1 MKFILMIIITSFY
14 INHLIYSQI
23 ISLKLNTFNKNPYH
37 PALFFHNNELLSSG
51 ITISTYYNESTY
63 VIRDGEE
70 KILIP
75 SQITDNYTIDN
86 HRYLLYETNLQLS
99 HQLTIPIILMLKEYG
114 NNVLSFSYHAKE
126 EYKLI
131 YSLYKNKHLKHLSFS
146 FENMGIPNN
155 AYFHMGGIP
164 NNYQLYPYK
173 GKIKIKE
180 KLPTWG
186 FYLTSIKYHN
196 ITFSLNIPCIIQSE
210 VNKVF
215 IS

>member
-1 MKFILMIIITSFY
+1 MKFISMIIITFFY

-99 HQLTIPIILMLKEYG
+99 HQLTIPII
-114 NNVLSFSYHAKE
+114 S
-126 EYKLI
+126 
-131 YSLYKNKHLKHLSFS
+131 
-146 FENMGIPNN
+146 
-155 AYFHMGGIP
+155 
-164 NNYQLYPYK
+164 
-173 GKIKIKE
+173 
-180 KLPTWG
+180 T
-186 FYLTSIKYHN
+186 TSI
-196 ITFSLNIPCIIQSE
+196 
-210 VNKVF
+210 
-215 IS
+215 